1 MADKIGFIGL
11 GIMGKP
17 MVRNLLKAGHQLT
30 VYDIVPQAVEEM
42 TAAGAA
48 AGSSSRDVASK
59 GDIIVTMLPDSPEVE
74 DAVLGR
80 DGVFEGARAGSLLID
95 MSSIAPAASRRIAE
109 EGRKR
114 GVRVLDAP
122 VSGGD
127 KGAIAGT
134 LSIMVGGEEADFAA
148 ARPIFEAMGKT
159 ITLCGPH
166 GAGQIVKACNQVVVA
181 LTIEAVSEALVL
193 GSKAGVK
200 PEVILQVLGGGL
212 AQNRVMEMR
221 GPNFLGHQFAP
232 GFKVK
237 LHRKDMGII
246 LRTAREFGVVLPMAA
261 LVDQMFT
268 RLVNAGR
275 GELDHSAL
283 LTLIE
288 ELSGHTIGSASQGA
302 PGQ

>member
-1 MADKIGFIGL
+1 MPERIGFVGL

-17 MVRNLLKAGHQLT
+17 MVRNLMKAGYPLV
-30 VYDIVPQAVEEM
+30 VYDIVPAAIAEAV
-42 TAAGAA
+42 ASGAGAGQSA
-48 AGSSSRDVASK
+48 AEVASRS
-59 GDIIVTMLPDSPEVE
+59 DVVITMLPDSPDVE
-74 DAVLGR
+74 SAAFGP
-80 DGVFEGARAGSLLID
+80 DGVMAGGRAGMLYID
-95 MSSIAPAASRRIAE
+95 MSTISPVVSRRVAE
-109 EGRKR
+109 EGKKR
-114 GVRVLDAP
+114 GIRVLDAP

-134 LSIMVGGEEADFAA
+134 LSIMAGGEAADYEA
-148 ARPIFEAMGKT
+148 ARRIFEAMGKT
-159 ITLCGPH
+159 ITHCGPH
-166 GAGQIVKACNQVVVA
+166 GAGQTVKACNQIVVA

-221 GPNFLGHQFAP
+221 GPNFLQHQFAP
-232 GFKVK
+232 GFKIK
-237 LHRKDMGII
+237 LHRKDLGIVMQA
-246 LRTAREFGVVLPMAA
+246 AREYGVFLPMAA

-268 RLVNAGR
+268 QLVNAGK

-288 ELSGHTIGSASQGA
+288 EISGHTVGS
-302 PGQ
+302 